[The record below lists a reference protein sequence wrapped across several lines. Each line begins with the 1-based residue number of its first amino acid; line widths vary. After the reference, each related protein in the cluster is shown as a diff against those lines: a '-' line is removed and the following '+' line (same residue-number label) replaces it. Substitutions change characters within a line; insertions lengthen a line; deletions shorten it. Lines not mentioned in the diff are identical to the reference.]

1 MRLAASA
8 ADLIKSVEDRHVKK
22 RLPKFS
28 PGDTVRVTVR
38 VPEGE
43 KERTQVFEGVVIRT
57 RGGKTRQ
64 MLTVRKISF
73 GVGVERTFPLHSPF
87 LTRIEVVH
95 GGKTRRARLY
105 YLREKSGRDARLKAE
120 YFVQEGEAA
129 EAAPEPATAAEKPA
143 EAPPQPKAEDKP
155 KPAKKARK

>member
-8 ADLIKSVEDRHVKK
+8 ADLIKSVEDKHVKK
-22 RLPKFS
+22 RLPRFT

-38 VPEGE
+38 VPEGA

-57 RGGKTRQ
+57 RGGQTRQ

-95 GGKTRRARLY
+95 GGKARRARLY

-120 YFVQEGEAA
+120 YFTQEAEQT
-129 EAAPEPATAAEKPA
+129 EAAPEAAAPPEKPA
-143 EAPPQPKAEDKP
+143 EAAPQPKSEAKP
-155 KPAKKARK
+155 KPAKKKDK